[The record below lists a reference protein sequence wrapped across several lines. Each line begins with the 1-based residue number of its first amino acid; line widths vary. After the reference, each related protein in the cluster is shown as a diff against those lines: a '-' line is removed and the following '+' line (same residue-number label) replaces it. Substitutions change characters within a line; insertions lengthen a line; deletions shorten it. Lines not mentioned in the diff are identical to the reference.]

1 MRSSRRRIRSFSAP
15 LHRKPHV
22 RRSKKLWTSTKLS
35 ISDQMATSSAPAKT
49 GPLAS
54 LTLKSAKASD
64 DHLRFLPWLFLTPAL
79 AIYSVV
85 VVYPMVYS
93 AWLSLFRWDGI
104 SPTKVFVG
112 LENYGILLTQND
124 VFWIALKNN
133 AVWLVAAL
141 LFPTSIGLGLAIL
154 LNSKFRGSHIFRSVF
169 YFPSVLS
176 LAVVGLIW
184 TWIYHPDLGL
194 LNQTLTAMGLK
205 ALTRSWLSDPNIA
218 LYPVIVAATWNAVGL
233 PMLLYLAGLQTI
245 PEELHEAAKVEGARP
260 IQRFIFITFP
270 LLRETTLV
278 VLAITAIN
286 ALKAYDIIYA
296 MTNGGPANRTQL
308 PSTWMYFLT
317 YNYNE
322 VGLGTAVAVVLFSLT
337 LIFAIPY
344 IRFMTRK
351 T

>member
-1 MRSSRRRIRSFSAP
+1 MANLQQSATAESLP
-15 LHRKPHV
+15 SQK
-22 RRSKKLWTSTKLS
+22 
-35 ISDQMATSSAPAKT
+35 AKT
-49 GPLAS
+49 S
-54 LTLKSAKASD
+54 KASD
-64 DHLRFLPWLFLTPAL
+64 DYLRRLPWAFLAPAL
-79 AIYSVV
+79 VIYSVV
-85 VVYPMVYS
+85 VVYPMIYS
-93 AWLSLFRWDGI
+93 AYLSLFRWDGI

-112 LENYGILLTQND
+112 LDNYGILLTQND

-133 AVWLVAAL
+133 AIWLVCAL
-141 LFPTSIGLGLAIL
+141 LLPTSIGLGLAIL

-169 YFPSVLS
+169 YFPAVLS

-194 LNQTLTAMGLK
+194 LNQVLGALGLK
-205 ALTRSWLSDPNIA
+205 GLQRNWLSDPQIA
-218 LYPVIVAATWNAVGL
+218 LYPVIIAATWNAVGL

-245 PEELHEAAKVEGARP
+245 PEELHEAAKVEGAGP
-260 IQRFIFITFP
+260 IQRFFYITFP

-308 PSTWMYFLT
+308 LSTWMYFLT
-317 YNYNE
+317 YNYNQ
-322 VGLGTAVAVVLFSLT
+322 VGLGTAIAVILFSLT

>member
-1 MRSSRRRIRSFSAP
+1 MASEKTVTLAP
-15 LHRKPHV
+15 R
-22 RRSKKLWTSTKLS
+22 TS
-35 ISDQMATSSAPAKT
+35 P
-49 GPLAS
+49 
-54 LTLKSAKASD
+54 SAKESD
-64 DHLRFLPWLFLTPAL
+64 DSLRFLPWLFLAPSL
-79 AIYSVV
+79 VIYTIV

-93 AWLSLFRWDGI
+93 SYLSLFRWDGVA
-104 SPTKVFVG
+104 PTKTFVG
-112 LENYGILLTQND
+112 LDNYGILLTQND

-133 AVWLVAAL
+133 AIWLVAAL
-141 LFPTSIGLGLAIL
+141 LLPTSIGLGLAIL
-154 LNSKFRGSHIFRSVF
+154 LNSRFRGSHIFRSVF

-194 LNQTLTAMGLK
+194 LNQVLSAMGLK
-205 ALTRSWLSDPNIA
+205 ALTRNWLSDPNIA
-218 LYPVIVAATWNAVGL
+218 LYPVIIAATWNAVGL

-245 PEELHEAAKVEGARP
+245 PEELHEAAMVEGARP
-260 IQRFIFITFP
+260 SQRFIYITFP

-308 PSTWMYFLT
+308 LSTWMYFLT
-317 YNYNE
+317 YNYNQ
-322 VGLGTAVAVVLFSLT
+322 VGLGTAIAVVLFSLT

>member
-1 MRSSRRRIRSFSAP
+1 MANLQQSGTAELVSSETAKTRKRTDDYLRRLPWAF
-15 LHRKPHV
+15 L
-22 RRSKKLWTSTKLS
+22 
-35 ISDQMATSSAPAKT
+35 APA
-49 GPLAS
+49 LI
-54 LTLKSAKASD
+54 
-64 DHLRFLPWLFLTPAL
+64 
-79 AIYSVV
+79 IYSVV
-85 VVYPMVYS
+85 VIYPMSYS
-93 AWLSLFRWDGI
+93 AYLSLFRWDGI
-104 SPTKVFVG
+104 SPTKAFVG
-112 LENYGILLTQND
+112 LDNYVDLLTQND

-141 LFPTSIGLGLAIL
+141 LLPTSIGLGLAIL
-154 LNSKFRGSHIFRSVF
+154 LNSKFRGSHIFRSIF
-169 YFPSVLS
+169 YFPAVLS

-194 LNQTLTAMGLK
+194 LNQVLGAFGLK
-205 ALTRSWLSDPNIA
+205 ALQRNWLSDPQIA
-218 LYPVIVAATWNAVGL
+218 LYPVIIAATWNSVGL

-245 PEELHEAAKVEGARP
+245 PEELHEAAKVEGAGP
-260 IQRFIFITFP
+260 IQRFLYVTFP

-308 PSTWMYFLT
+308 LSTWMYFLT
-317 YNYNE
+317 YNYNQ
-322 VGLGTAVAVVLFSLT
+322 VGLGTAIAVILFSLT

>member
-1 MRSSRRRIRSFSAP
+1 MAH
-15 LHRKPHV
+15 LQQ
-22 RRSKKLWTSTKLS
+22 STTAESLPS
-35 ISDQMATSSAPAKT
+35 QTAKT
-49 GPLAS
+49 L
-54 LTLKSAKASD
+54 KASD
-64 DHLRFLPWLFLTPAL
+64 DYLRRLPWAFLAPAL
-79 AIYSVV
+79 VIYSVV

-93 AWLSLFRWDGI
+93 AYLSLFRWDGI

-112 LENYGILLTQND
+112 LDNYVILLTQND

-133 AVWLVAAL
+133 AIWLVCAL
-141 LFPTSIGLGLAIL
+141 LLPTSIGLGLGIL

-169 YFPSVLS
+169 YFPAVLS

-194 LNQTLTAMGLK
+194 LNQVLGALGLK
-205 ALTRSWLSDPNIA
+205 GLQRNWLSDPQIA
-218 LYPVIVAATWNAVGL
+218 LYPVIIAATWNAVGL

-245 PEELHEAAKVEGARP
+245 PEELHEAAKVEGAGP
-260 IQRFIFITFP
+260 IQRFFYITFP

-308 PSTWMYFLT
+308 LSTWMYFLT
-317 YNYNE
+317 YNYNQ
-322 VGLGTAVAVVLFSLT
+322 VGLGTAIAVVLFSLT